1 MSARRR
7 VVVTGMGV
15 VSACGSGW
23 RTFWDMAKK
32 GGSSL
37 RPFPEPLPGD
47 FPVRLAGV
55 IENFTPGDLIRQRK
69 SIKVM
74 SRDTQLAVAASS
86 LALQDANLTSESLN
100 LDVCGVCLGSGAPIN
115 TDLDSLSSGVLKA
128 YANGRFSM
136 ELFGREGIPALF
148 PLWFLKDIPNMPAC
162 HVSIAHGFRGPN
174 NTMTT
179 SAAAGLQGVG
189 EAARVIERGDAE
201 CMLAGGTDSEVNPL
215 GLSRFE
221 MLGLFSRKS
230 EIAAAFSKSA
240 DGFYPGEGAG
250 LLVLESLDHA
260 LARGARIYAE
270 VAGYG
275 SSADSN
281 TDPGNPSDSGGRYR
295 AMKNALRD
303 AGISFSELA
312 GIFACGSGIPAHDR
326 LEEQAFAS
334 FNSKIPPVTAL
345 KTVAGH
351 LMTASG
357 GVEASAACAS
367 IAEGF
372 FPPMA
377 GGEGRALAGSHA
389 SVLVNAF
396 GLSGQNASLV
406 LKKFSGEKQ

>member
-1 MSARRR
+1 MSSRRR
-7 VVVTGMGV
+7 VVITGLGI
-15 VSACGSGW
+15 VSACGLGW
-23 RTFWDMAKK
+23 RAFWDKAKA
-32 GGSSL
+32 GESSL

-47 FPVRLAGV
+47 HPVRLAGF

-74 SRDTQLAVAASS
+74 ARDTQFAVAASS
-86 LALQDANLTSESLN
+86 LALQDANLVSEALN
-100 LDVCGVCLGSGAPIN
+100 LDACGVCLGSGAPIN
-115 TDLDSLSSGVLKA
+115 TDLDGLSAGVSKA
-128 YANGRFSM
+128 YENGRFSM

-189 EAARVIERGDAE
+189 EAARVIERGDAD

-221 MLGLFSRKS
+221 MLGLFSKKTEVTAPFS
-230 EIAAAFSKSA
+230 ENA

-250 LLVLESLDHA
+250 LLVLEGLDHA
-260 LARGARIYAE
+260 LGRGARIYAE
-270 VAGYG
+270 ITGYG
-275 SSADSN
+275 SAADSN
-281 TDPGNPSDSGGRYR
+281 TDPKHPSDPGGRSR
-295 AMKNALRD
+295 AMKNALQD

-312 GIFACGSGIPAHDR
+312 GIIACGSGIPGHDR

-334 FNSKIPPVTAL
+334 FNAKMPPVTAL

-351 LMTASG
+351 LITASG
-357 GVEASAACAS
+357 GVEAAAACAAL
-367 IAEGF
+367 AESF
-372 FPPMA
+372 LPPMA
-377 GGEGRALAGSHA
+377 GGAGVSLSSSHA
-389 SVLVNAF
+389 SVMVNAF
-396 GLSGQNASLV
+396 GLSGQNASIV
-406 LKKFSGEKQ
+406 LKKFSREER

>member
-1 MSARRR
+1 MNFRRR
-7 VVVTGMGV
+7 VVITGLGV
-15 VSACGSGW
+15 VSACGLGW
-23 RTFWDMAKK
+23 RAFWDKAKA
-32 GGSSL
+32 GESSL

-55 IENFTPGDLIRQRK
+55 IENFAPGDLIRQRK

-86 LALQDANLTSESLN
+86 LALQDANLVSEALN
-100 LDVCGVCLGSGAPIN
+100 LDACGVCLGSGAPIN
-115 TDLDSLSSGVLKA
+115 TDLDGLSSGVLKA

-162 HVSIAHGFRGPN
+162 HISIAHGFRGPN

-221 MLGLFSRKS
+221 MLSLFSKKT
-230 EIAAAFSKSA
+230 EIAAPFSKNT

-250 LLVLESLDHA
+250 LLVLESLEHA

-270 VAGYG
+270 ISGYG
-275 SSADSN
+275 SAADGN
-281 TDPGNPSDSGGRYR
+281 TDPENPSDPGGRSR

-303 AGISFSELA
+303 AGISFSELS
-312 GIFACGSGIPAHDR
+312 GIFACGAGIPAHDR

-334 FNSKIPPVTAL
+334 FNLKIPPVTAL

-351 LMTASG
+351 MMTAAG
-357 GVEASAACAS
+357 GVEAAAACAS
-367 IAEGF
+367 LAESF

-377 GGEGRALAGSHA
+377 GGAGVSLSGPNA

-406 LKKFSGEKQ
+406 LKKFSGEK